1 MQKAGLN
8 EWAKFNG
15 AVCKD
20 IHLWPSNKRCCCT
33 GGNDCLRGGHGGDF
47 QKGQES

>member
-8 EWAKFNG
+8 KWAKFNG

-20 IHLWPSNKRCCCT
+20 IHCGPLT
-33 GGNDCLRGGHGGDF
+33 RGVAVQVTMTVREEDMSGVFRKVKSH
-47 QKGQES
+47 